1 MRLIIRNMVQKE
13 GTIQSHTLSLFS
25 RKYLMF
31 RTRDEIE
38 ILKIL
43 TTERKKKQGTTI
55 NDQN

>member
-31 RTRDEIE
+31 RTRDKIE